1 MCYKEEVLNR
11 NSNEKKSNSLLR
23 LLLAKI
29 LVIVFFKLNFKKFSI
44 SSVKGRCK
52 SIYEFMEHDI
62 WSLPT
67 IFFFFAFDGEY
78 TCTICSFKRLYS
90 FESKHIFLKQKI
102 SLEMSDAM
110 FHNSAICMI
119 IFSGLLDG

>member
-1 MCYKEEVLNR
+1 MMCYKEEVLNR

-67 IFFFFAFDGEY
+67 IFFFLLLMENTLALYAHLKGY
-78 TCTICSFKRLYS
+78 TVLNLS
-90 FESKHIFLKQKI
+90 IF
-102 SLEMSDAM
+102 
-110 FHNSAICMI
+110 F
-119 IFSGLLDG
+119 